1 VTAKKNTKAEF
12 MLTDLSFDHEDA
24 EISYTLGSGAASGKN
39 DAFILK
45 SDDTPLG
52 DKAQAVLDEIKK
64 SQSYTNDLRRN
75 LETALEKKLKDVAGC
90 CVWPWVKD
98 FNDTSVIYETNDITY
113 QRSYTENNGVVTLG
127 DDPKEVVVSTD
138 YIAKSKES
146 TETADVVNVDK
157 KSTEVESPVENLDEI
172 EKGTLPNKINDE
184 DTMSDIT
191 VEALLK
197 AQEEQVAL
205 NKALEEKLE
214 AVLKSTEASEAAL
227 KEQIAKA
234 AEKEKVLVV
243 KAITDEVTSIAG
255 LSTETR
261 KDVVKAIVPLH
272 GQDSYN
278 TIMKAFEEIT
288 KSLEAVAV
296 EEVGAEG
303 TDEEITKAV
312 DDSLIALINAAI
324 DEQA

>member
-1 VTAKKNTKAEF
+1 
-12 MLTDLSFDHEDA
+12 
-24 EISYTLGSGAASGKN
+24 
-39 DAFILK
+39 
-45 SDDTPLG
+45 
-52 DKAQAVLDEIKK
+52 
-64 SQSYTNDLRRN
+64 
-75 LETALEKKLKDVAGC
+75 
-90 CVWPWVKD
+90 
-98 FNDTSVIYETNDITY
+98 
-113 QRSYTENNGVVTLG
+113 
-127 DDPKEVVVSTD
+127 VVVSTD